1 MWGARCSLR
10 CEGGYL
16 MAFDLVSFLAGVALG
31 MIFVR
36 LLAVKR

>member
-1 MWGARCSLR
+1 
-10 CEGGYL
+10 

>member
-1 MWGARCSLR
+1 MV
-10 CEGGYL
+10 
-16 MAFDLVSFLAGVALG
+16 FDLVSFLAGVALG